1 MSELS
6 EIAIDILQK
15 TNDGDDLD
23 PRDLKLLEMAV
34 NGFLNEQGMI
44 AFAKL
49 HANVIAG
56 YQKPWLCG
64 VVNLTID
71 HARYVR
77 WKGSIVEHYSFEN
90 LSSSEVVKQAKE
102 LGERCVILEAKG
114 IEPTVRTAISEWKD

>member
-1 MSELS
+1 MSTLS
-6 EIAIDILQK
+6 EIAIDILER

-34 NGFLNEQGMI
+34 NGFLNEKGAV
-44 AFAKL
+44 AFAQL

-64 VVNLTID
+64 VEHLTID
-71 HARYVR
+71 HAGYVR
-77 WKGSIVEHYSFEN
+77 WKDSVVEHYSFDN
-90 LSSSEVVKQAKE
+90 LSSPEVVEQATE

-114 IEPTVRTAISEWKD
+114 ITPTTHTAIWEWPD